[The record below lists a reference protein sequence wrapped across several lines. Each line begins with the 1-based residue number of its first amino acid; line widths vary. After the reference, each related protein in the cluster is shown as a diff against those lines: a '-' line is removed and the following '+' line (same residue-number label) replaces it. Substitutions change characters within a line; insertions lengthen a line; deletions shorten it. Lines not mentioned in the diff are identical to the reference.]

1 MIAVLY
7 SRGPNPARL
16 NGNAAKR
23 NMIGT
28 IMRHW
33 ATEILTLVALRQRK
47 KDTAKKICDETE
59 AKIVIFFLLLRSKR
73 LTAVSSVVDFE
84 KKILILELKKGAA
97 TTMIRKKRYSKMKLF
112 CSKYSSLAR
121 NILLSNIIE

>member
-1 MIAVLY
+1 MRPNSIEEATLISNPKPRKDKTIAALY

-16 NGNAAKR
+16 KGNAAKR

-33 ATEILTLVALRQRK
+33 PIEILTLVALRQRK
-47 KDTAKKICDETE
+47 KDAAKKICDETE
-59 AKIVIFFLLLRSKR
+59 AKIVIFFLLLSSKS

-84 KKILILELKKGAA
+84 KKNLILEFKKGAA
-97 TTMIRKKRYSKMKLF
+97 TTIIKSKR
-112 CSKYSSLAR
+112 
-121 NILLSNIIE
+121 

>member
-59 AKIVIFFLLLRSKR
+59 AKTVIFFLLLSSRR
-73 LTAVSSVVDFE
+73 LTAFSSVFDFE
-84 KKILILELKKGAA
+84 KKILIL
-97 TTMIRKKRYSKMKLF
+97 RH
-112 CSKYSSLAR
+112 LAR
-121 NILLSNIIE
+121 YYFCKNHPTREFLNYSNDKILQFSTLSLPIIL